1 MEYKSSIK
9 ICLGSSCFSR
19 GNAKTLDIIKNYLK
33 KDESFKLIEFKG
45 KLCAGSCSEGPV
57 IFIDDVKYTSINAD
71 NITDILDQHLMQ
83 KK

>member
-33 KDESFKLIEFKG
+33 KNESFKLIEFKG
-45 KLCAGSCSEGPV
+45 NLCAGSCNEGPI
-57 IFIDDVKYTSINAD
+57 IFIDDTKYTNVNET
-71 NITDILDQHLMQ
+71 NIKAILDQNL
-83 KK
+83 KIS